1 MLATMFFLAALP
13 ARALDPSLD
22 WSTLETP
29 NFSIHFHQGLE
40 AFAVRTAEVA
50 EEALARLGPFLGTWP
65 RARIEVVVSDSTD
78 SANGSATVYPRA
90 LIRLN
95 PTPPDNHSELN
106 DHDDWLWSLMLHEL
120 THVLHLGDI
129 GGLPR
134 AINALIGQQ
143 WIPNSWQPNW
153 VVEGFAIQ
161 AETRFTSGGRNRSS
175 IYAMQLRLMALEGRL
190 PDLDDI
196 SGSPSR
202 WPRGVAPYLAGA
214 RFIDW
219 IADRYG
225 PQSLAALS
233 HDYGSAPIPFLLNLS
248 ALRVLGKSWIEL
260 YRQWQREVSQA
271 AASLREALLAQ
282 GLTEV
287 RTITASGE
295 RTGSPRFCAPEGE
308 MRVCYIDAPG
318 TRRPSLRSRALDGSA
333 ERVHAE
339 LYTTGELA
347 ISPNGRE
354 AIVSQQ
360 VTFKTDYSFE
370 DLYRV
375 DLSTGERS
383 RMTFG
388 ARASAPDFSP
398 DGRHLAFVQRRRGGT
413 MALVQ
418 MDLATRM
425 QKTLVE
431 MPIGEAIFTPRYAPN
446 GRALAYSAQTH
457 RGRDL
462 VLLDLE
468 RGTRERL
475 TSGRAL
481 DLDPAFDPAG
491 EALYFASDVGGI
503 YDVFR
508 LDLATG
514 EIARLTRLISG
525 AFSPDVSR
533 DGRHLTFV
541 THSAR
546 GADIALVQLAEL
558 KPLAPREGELDAAKR
573 PPIASFLRA
582 HASAPIPDKFD
593 RAGQGLH
600 ERLVEEGTRLGRAID
615 ADGRGTSIADL
626 GGSGEGNSRGS
637 AAIAPEPEAPS
648 APEERAAPSTSPV
661 VEGRASAAPAQSR
674 VLGIHPYRPWRSLG
688 ARAWL
693 PTLQSDADGN
703 TVGLMTFGDD
713 AVGLHSWTI
722 EAGMGLSS
730 HQPYVSASY
739 AYRGIRPELSLTM
752 ASLYARGHFFG
763 AGRAERQWQAH
774 ASAFWPVNGPS
785 DSLWFS
791 LGYHLTMH
799 QALARQSI
807 RSGARSLYPD
817 NALLS
822 VIRASVGWSN
832 AWSPAQAI
840 SPTEGWSLWLSLNG
854 SHAAIG
860 SALDYATASASI
872 TRYLAMPWHDLHVLA
887 LRLRGGIGLSSAP
900 SQALFGLGGAG
911 LSNPIADYVQGTS
924 TSNTALRGYRA
935 GAMSGKHFW
944 MASAEYRLPIA
955 ILDWGPWTLPL
966 YFKRLHGALTADAGW
981 AGQARMGWRD
991 VRPSIGAVLRLEAI
1005 VRHDFGTQVQLG
1017 YAYGFGREG
1026 IHNVYLGIGSGF

>member
-1 MLATMFFLAALP
+1 MARP
-13 ARALDPSLD
+13 AWALDPSLD
-22 WSTLETP
+22 WFTLETP
-29 NFSIHFHQGLE
+29 NFSIHFHEGLE
-40 AFAVRTAEVA
+40 DFAARTAEVA

-106 DHDDWLWSLMLHEL
+106 DYDDWLWSLVLHEL

-175 IYAMQLRLMALEGRL
+175 IYSMQLRLLALEGRL

-219 IADRYG
+219 IAERYG
-225 PQSLAALS
+225 PRALAELS
-233 HDYGSAPIPFLLNLS
+233 HDYGSAPIPFLLNLT

-260 YRQWQREVSQA
+260 YREWQREVSQA
-271 AASLREALLAQ
+271 ATSLREALTSR

-287 RTITASGE
+287 RPITTSAE

-308 MRVCYIDAPG
+308 PRVCYIDAPG
-318 TRRPSLRSRALDGSA
+318 TRRPSLRSRALDGSG

-347 ISPNGRE
+347 ISPDGRE

-360 VTFKTDYSFE
+360 VTFEVDYSFE

-375 DLSTGERS
+375 ELATGRIA
-383 RMTFG
+383 RLTFG
-388 ARASAPDFSP
+388 ARASAPDYSP

-413 MALVQ
+413 MALVRLS
-418 MDLATRM
+418 LATLA
-425 QKTLVE
+425 QTTLYE
-431 MPIGEAIFTPRYAPN
+431 TALGEALFTPRHAPD
-446 GRALAYSAQTH
+446 GRAIVYSAQTH
-457 RGRDL
+457 NGRDL
-462 VLLDLE
+462 VRLDLE
-468 RGTRERL
+468 RGARERL

-481 DLDPAFDPAG
+481 DLDPAFAPGG
-491 EALYFASDVGGI
+491 EALYFVSDVGGI

-514 EIARLTRLISG
+514 EIARLTRLLSG

-546 GADIALVQLAEL
+546 GADIALVELARL
-558 KPLAPREGELDAAKR
+558 KPLAPREGGDAATWR

-582 HASAPIPDKFD
+582 HAPAPIPDKFA
-593 RAGQGLH
+593 RGEGGLRGLH
-600 ERLVEEGTRLGRAID
+600 DHAVGEAKGG
-615 ADGRGTSIADL
+615 ADDTP
-626 GGSGEGNSRGS
+626 GGG
-637 AAIAPEPEAPS
+637 APS
-648 APEERAAPSTSPV
+648 AGDGAVSPMTSTAARDVTLAARADSW
-661 VEGRASAAPAQSR
+661 
-674 VLGIHPYRPWRSLG
+674 VLDLHPYRPWRSLG

-693 PTLQSDADGN
+693 PTFQTDVDGN
-703 TVGLMTFGDD
+703 TVGLTTFGDD

-722 EAGMGLSS
+722 EAGLGISS
-730 HQPYVSASY
+730 RQPYASVGY
-739 AYRGIRPELSLTM
+739 AYRGMRPELSISL
-752 ASLYARGHFFG
+752 ASLYGRGHLFG
-763 AGRAERQWQAH
+763 ASRVERQWQAH
-774 ASAFWPVNGPS
+774 ASAFWLANGPNH
-785 DSLWFS
+785 SLWFS
-791 LGYHLTMH
+791 LGYQLTMH
-799 QALARQSI
+799 QALARQSV
-807 RSGARSLYPD
+807 RGGARSLYPG
-817 NALLS
+817 NAFSS
-822 VIRASVGWSN
+822 VVQASAGWSS

-860 SALDYATASASI
+860 SAIDYATASASL

-887 LRLRGGIGLSSAP
+887 LRLRGGIGWSPSP
-900 SQALFGLGGAG
+900 SQSLFSLGGSG
-911 LSNPIADYVQGTS
+911 LNNPLVDYLQGTS
-924 TSNTALRGYRA
+924 TSSAALRGYRS
-935 GAMSGKHFW
+935 GALAGKHFW

-955 ILDWGPWTLPL
+955 ILDWGPWTLPI

-981 AGQARMGWRD
+981 AGQARLDWRD
-991 VRPSIGAVLRLEAI
+991 VRPSIGAVLRLSAI